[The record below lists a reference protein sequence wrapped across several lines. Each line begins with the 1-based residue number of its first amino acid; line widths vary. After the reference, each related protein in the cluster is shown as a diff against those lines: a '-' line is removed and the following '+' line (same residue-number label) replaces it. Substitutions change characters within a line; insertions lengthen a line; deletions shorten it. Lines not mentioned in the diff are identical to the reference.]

1 MTVSGRADQLNQ
13 ALELMYFG
21 FRGLVDAPD
30 RLLARRG
37 LGRMHHRV
45 LYFIARE
52 PGLSVGDL
60 LGRLAIT
67 KQALHRPLRDLQ
79 ARRLVTTTADRND
92 RRVRR
97 LVLTKGGAA
106 LEDRL
111 SGMQRAH
118 LARIFAGAGRPAE
131 SGWRSVMKRMARDD
145 GGTVRRS
152 HGQTVRRPNGLE
164 SATPATPA
172 PTARRPATETRAT
185 GAAGRRRHG
194 GPGGRGEARQ
204 V

>member
-1 MTVSGRADQLNQ
+1 MAGRIRVEELNQ

-45 LYFIARE
+45 LYFIARQ

-60 LGRLAIT
+60 LARLAIT
-67 KQALHRPLRDLQ
+67 KQALHRPLRDLL
-79 ARRLVTTTADRND
+79 ARKLVSMRTDQND

-97 LVLTKGGAA
+97 LVLSKEGTA

-118 LARIFAGAGRPAE
+118 LAEIFSAAGPGAE
-131 SGWRSVMKRMARDD
+131 RGWRTVMTRMS
-145 GGTVRRS
+145 GPTVRPS
-152 HGQTVRRPNGLE
+152 DG
-164 SATPATPA
+164 PA
-172 PTARRPATETRAT
+172 
-185 GAAGRRRHG
+185 G
-194 GPGGRGEARQ
+194 
-204 V
+204 

>member
-1 MTVSGRADQLNQ
+1 MAGRVRDDELNQ

-45 LYFIARE
+45 LYFIARA

-60 LGRLAIT
+60 LERLAIT
-67 KQALHRPLRDLQ
+67 KQALHRPLRDLSK
-79 ARRLVTTTADRND
+79 RRLVRSSADHAD

-97 LVLTKGGAA
+97 LEATKEGTA
-106 LEDRL
+106 LEKRL

-118 LARIFAGAGRPAE
+118 LAKIFTEAGPSAE
-131 SGWRSVMKRMARDD
+131 TGWRRVMRQMSSRRS
-145 GGTVRRS
+145 GSPTVRRS
-152 HGQTVRRPNGLE
+152 DG
-164 SATPATPA
+164 
-172 PTARRPATETRAT
+172 PTD
-185 GAAGRRRHG
+185 
-194 GPGGRGEARQ
+194 
-204 V
+204 

>member
-1 MTVSGRADQLNQ
+1 MPDTRADQLNQ
-13 ALELMYFG
+13 GLELMYFG

-45 LYFIARE
+45 LYFIARQ

-60 LGRLAIT
+60 LERLAIT
-67 KQALHRPLRDLQ
+67 KQALHRPLRDLV
-79 ARRLVTTTADRND
+79 ARGLVMTSADRND

-97 LVLTKGGAA
+97 LVLSKEGAA

-118 LARIFAGAGRPAE
+118 LAAIFKDAGQASE
-131 SGWRSVMKRMARDD
+131 TGWRKVMNRMA
-145 GGTVRRS
+145 S
-152 HGQTVRRPNGLE
+152 GQTVRRSDG
-164 SATPATPA
+164 
-172 PTARRPATETRAT
+172 
-185 GAAGRRRHG
+185 
-194 GPGGRGEARQ
+194 
-204 V
+204 